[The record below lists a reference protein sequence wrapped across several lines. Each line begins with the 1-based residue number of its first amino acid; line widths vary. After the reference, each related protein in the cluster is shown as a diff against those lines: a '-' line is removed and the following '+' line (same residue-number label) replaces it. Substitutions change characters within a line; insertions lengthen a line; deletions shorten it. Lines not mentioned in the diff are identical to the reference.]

1 MNANRYFAADTPAA
15 PELERLECL
24 SHIFDPVTTQRLMS
38 LGVAA
43 GWQCL
48 EVGAG
53 AGSVAQRLSDW
64 VGEEGRVVA
73 ADLDPRFL
81 SSCSR
86 DNLEVRQFDILSD
99 DLELGRYDLVHCR
112 ALLMHLPEPGAAFER
127 MAAAVKPGG
136 WLVIEEGD
144 MTTYAAAD
152 PAHPR
157 SAAFDRISRA
167 ITAAT
172 HASRALDC
180 YFGRRLRGLVERP
193 GWSETGHDGATFIHR
208 GGERGARFF
217 QMSSRLVADKLAAAG
232 KLSEADRDE
241 HHAAYEDSSF
251 SFVGMTLFGAWARRS
266 D

>member
-24 SHIFDPVTTQRLMS
+24 SHIFDPVTTRRLMS

-86 DNLEVRQFDILSD
+86 R
-99 DLELGRYDLVHCR
+99 
-112 ALLMHLPEPGAAFER
+112 
-127 MAAAVKPGG
+127 
-136 WLVIEEGD
+136 
-144 MTTYAAAD
+144 
-152 PAHPR
+152 
-157 SAAFDRISRA
+157 
-167 ITAAT
+167 
-172 HASRALDC
+172 
-180 YFGRRLRGLVERP
+180 
-193 GWSETGHDGATFIHR
+193 
-208 GGERGARFF
+208 
-217 QMSSRLVADKLAAAG
+217 
-232 KLSEADRDE
+232 
-241 HHAAYEDSSF
+241 
-251 SFVGMTLFGAWARRS
+251 
-266 D
+266 